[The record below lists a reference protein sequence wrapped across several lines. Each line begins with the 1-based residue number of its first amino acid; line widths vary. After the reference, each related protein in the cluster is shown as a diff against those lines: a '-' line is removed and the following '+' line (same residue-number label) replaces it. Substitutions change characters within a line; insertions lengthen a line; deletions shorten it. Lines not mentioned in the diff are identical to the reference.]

1 MFGTRV
7 RVSHNAFI
15 KAQQLAEISKF
26 TTHIKKLHKEVSTQ
40 VSRQRKMQMEA
51 HNANA
56 NLVQPNFY
64 EGDYVLRAVPKMRQ
78 HKLSLTWK
86 GPYVVEKVYANHTL
100 RLRSLIQD
108 VTFISHITRA
118 RIYRNVDHDMRQEVS
133 AMRLTAEHNQFIPY
147 VVFQFGHVAVEKK
160 TVDMFI
166 FTEWV
171 GFDAEEGTMEP
182 LYEKWVDVP
191 RLLTEHL
198 QARADSGD
206 ELAHKALIKISEFE
220 NDMGDHRPHTMG
232 DTNSPDKVYQK
243 LLRVPIHPN
252 HPY

>member
-1 MFGTRV
+1 
-7 RVSHNAFI
+7 
-15 KAQQLAEISKF
+15 
-26 TTHIKKLHKEVSTQ
+26 
-40 VSRQRKMQMEA
+40 MEA
-51 HNANA
+51 HNANT

-86 GPYVVEKVYANHTL
+86 GPYVVEKVYANRTL

-108 VTFISHITRA
+108 VTFITHITRA
-118 RIYRNVDHDMRQEVS
+118 RIYQCRPRHTPGDVGHEAHRRAQPVNPLRH
-133 AMRLTAEHNQFIPY
+133 IP
-147 VVFQFGHVAVEKK
+147 VWTVEKK
-160 TVDMFI
+160 TGDMFI

-171 GFDAEEGTMEP
+171 GFDSEEGTMEP
-182 LYEKWVDVP
+182 LYEQWVDVP

-198 QARADSGD
+198 QARADAGD

-220 NDMGDHRPHTMG
+220 NDQGDHSPHTMG
-232 DTNSPDKVYQK
+232 DTNTPNKVCQK
-243 LLRVPIHPN
+243 LLREPIHPN